1 MEYMSVAE
9 AAQKWGLT
17 PRNVQIHCEKGNI
30 PGQDV
35 FILGLRQFGHV
46 KLAEKAEAEQK
57 PVSDAKIE
65 ARFDPALQSAGEVKV
80 ASTDTNGMAIVT
92 GKTGKSVTIRATK
105 PWYYGASDKICY
117 VSLGQGV
124 KEVR

>member
-1 MEYMSVAE
+1 MSKRICFYKRLSLLAVVLAVLSPIY
-9 AAQKWGLT
+9 AAKHDPDFQRAILHGAT
-17 PRNVQIHCEKGNI
+17 AQISVRVV
-30 PGQDV
+30 DD
-35 FILGLRQFGHV
+35 
-46 KLAEKAEAEQK
+46 EQK
-57 PVSDAKIE
+57 PVSDVKIE

-105 PWYYGASDKICY
+105 SGYYGASDKICY

>member
-1 MEYMSVAE
+1 MVTMKKLSLLTVVLAVLSPIYAAKHDPDFQRAILHGATAQISV
-9 AAQKWGLT
+9 
-17 PRNVQIHCEKGNI
+17 RVV
-30 PGQDV
+30 DD
-35 FILGLRQFGHV
+35 
-46 KLAEKAEAEQK
+46 EQK
-57 PVSDAKIE
+57 PVCDAKIE

-105 PWYYGASDKICY
+105 PGYYGASDKICY